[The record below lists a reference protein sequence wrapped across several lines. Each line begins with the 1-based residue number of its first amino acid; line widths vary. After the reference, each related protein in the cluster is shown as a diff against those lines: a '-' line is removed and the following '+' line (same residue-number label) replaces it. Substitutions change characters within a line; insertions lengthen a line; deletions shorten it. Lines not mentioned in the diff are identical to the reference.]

1 MIGAQELLV
10 LAAPA
15 ALAVGLAAAAGWV
28 GWRLGRSAVP
38 GGWREIERGLRQLL
52 AGRGTPE
59 IDVPEDDP
67 AAPAARLLRD
77 LAREVRERVQRAER
91 KGALLGEAIEACP
104 RLGVAVIDQ
113 DLALLSVGENL
124 ARILGERPI
133 DLEGGKLEALVD
145 PDGYRELAVRLL
157 DPEARRRGF
166 EVRVRLRRP
175 GHGEVP
181 VRLRGAEI
189 PGRPGRVALVVEP
202 LSGEDGKELAR
213 ERALALLEGLP
224 TGVLVVAGGIVR
236 EANPAARRILGT
248 DPAGRPLRDLLATEE
263 LLLALDRVAR
273 AERGEGTAPF
283 RARFLGPE
291 GRPGVPVEV
300 TPVPLAGDPRA
311 AALVLADLPRER
323 LVRQGAGGRESR
335 LLAVLDAA
343 DEGLVL
349 LAPAGE
355 GFRVA
360 AAGRRAADLLG
371 LSREELSGLDLDA
384 FAARAAA
391 RFSDPE
397 AFLALVRGGEGAGP
411 VVLETRDEP
420 VRHVEVAVLP
430 VAEGEGEVGRLVVLR
445 DVTRFREAARRLEED
460 AGEALR
466 SRERLQEAYEELS
479 RVHRELERR
488 VDELARA
495 KRSLE
500 ERERE
505 RTELFGE
512 ISHELQTPL
521 VSIRGYTQMI
531 LEGRLGKINEEQR
544 RGLEVTLRN
553 VDRMVEMIDNLL
565 ALARADRGGEPELEE
580 VEVEPVVR
588 GVVERHQGAAR
599 ARKVE
604 LAVRQEAPGARVLAE
619 RDGFERVLDNLVG
632 NAIKFNRE
640 GGRVE
645 LTVRAGRAPGFLE
658 VEVADTGPGIPE
670 DERERIFDRFWRGR
684 TSAGVPGSGIGLAT
698 VKSLVERHGGW
709 VAVDSRPGAGA
720 RFTFTWPVA
729 SAGGKQQATAS
740 S

>member
-15 ALAVGLAAAAGWV
+15 VLAVALVAVAGWV
-28 GWRLGRSAVP
+28 GWRLGRGAVP
-38 GGWREIERGLRQLL
+38 GGWREVERGLRQLVT
-52 AGRGTPE
+52 GRGIPE
-59 IDVPEDDP
+59 IDVPDDDP
-67 AAPAARLLRD
+67 AAPAARLLLD
-77 LAREVRERVQRAER
+77 LAREVRDRVHRAER
-91 KGALLGEAIEACP
+91 KGALLGEAVEACP
-104 RLGVAVIDQ
+104 RLGVAVVDQ
-113 DLALLSVGENL
+113 DLVLLSVGENL
-124 ARILGERPI
+124 AHLLGERPI
-133 DLEGGKLEALVD
+133 DLEGRKLETLVD
-145 PDGYRELAVRLL
+145 PEGYRELAVRLV
-157 DPEARRRGF
+157 DRETREKGF

-175 GHGEVP
+175 GDGELP

-189 PGRPGRVALVVEP
+189 PGRPERVALLVEP
-202 LSGEDGKELAR
+202 LEGEDGKDLAR
-213 ERALALLEGLP
+213 ERAHALVEGLP
-224 TGVLVVAGGIVR
+224 AGVLVVAGGTVR
-236 EANPAARRILGT
+236 EANPAARKLLGAE
-248 DPAGRPLRDLLATEE
+248 PAGRPLRDLLATEE

-273 AERGEGTAPF
+273 AERGERAAPF
-283 RARFLGPE
+283 RARFLGPD
-291 GRPGVPVEV
+291 GRPGRPVEV
-300 TPVPLAGDPRA
+300 TPVPLPGDPPA
-311 AALVLADLPRER
+311 VALVLADLAREER
-323 LVRQGAGGRESR
+323 ALRRAGAREAR

-343 DEGLVL
+343 DDGLVL
-349 LAPAGE
+349 LAPAGA

-360 AAGRRAADLLG
+360 AAGRRAAELLG
-371 LSREELSGLDLDA
+371 VPREELTGLDLAA

-391 RFSDPE
+391 RFTDPE
-397 AFLALVRGGEGAGP
+397 ALLALLREGEAGGP
-411 VVLETRDEP
+411 VVLETREEP

-430 VAEGEGEVGRLVVLR
+430 VREGEGEVGRLVVLR
-445 DVTRFREAARRLEED
+445 DVTRFRETARRLEED
-460 AGEALR
+460 AGEAVR
-466 SRERLQEAYEELS
+466 SRERLQEAYEELA

-488 VDELARA
+488 VEELARA

-553 VDRMVEMIDNLL
+553 VDRMVEMIENLL

-588 GVVERHQGAAR
+588 GIVERHQGAAR
-599 ARKVE
+599 AKRVE
-604 LAVRQEAPGARVLAE
+604 LAVRLEAPGARVLAE

-645 LTVRAGRAPGFLE
+645 VAVRQGPAPGFLE
-658 VEVADTGPGIPE
+658 VSVADTGPGIPE
-670 DERERIFDRFWRGR
+670 DERERIFERFWRGR

-709 VAVDSRPGAGA
+709 IAVDSRPGEGA
-720 RFTFTWPVA
+720 RFTFTWPAAPAAGERQA
-729 SAGGKQQATAS
+729 SVS